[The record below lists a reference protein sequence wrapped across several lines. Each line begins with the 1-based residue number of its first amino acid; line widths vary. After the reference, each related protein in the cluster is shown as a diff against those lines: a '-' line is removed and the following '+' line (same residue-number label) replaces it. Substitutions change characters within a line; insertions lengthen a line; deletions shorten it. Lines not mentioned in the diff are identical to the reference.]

1 MILMSV
7 MALEVQ
13 PVKVHRKVLKNGLRV
28 FVVEDHSAPVAAV
41 QVWYRVGSRNESYGI
56 TGISH
61 VLEHMMF
68 RFKWKGVDF
77 SQYIDR
83 MGGRDNAFT
92 TRDATAYYEVIPSN
106 RVEEVLQIEAARM
119 RNIPFEGFDKEVKV
133 VQEERRWRTENMPSG
148 VTWETLYATAFI
160 AHPYRHPVIGWM
172 SDLQSL
178 TVEDLKEYYRTYY
191 APNNAALIVVGDVKA
206 EDIFAWAEKY
216 FGKYEPAPDIP
227 DVRTREPEQLGRR
240 EAVVKKEGFTKYL
253 VMAWHIPESK
263 HPDHYALDVLSE
275 YLSSKTSPLYEKLV
289 KGGLATSYWAGAFGG
304 IDPTIFTVWVTL
316 QPNADYDT
324 VESIVLE
331 ELKRLQ
337 KDTVPERYL
346 KMAKKSALVR
356 AVNQRESS
364 NGLAMV
370 MGWSWV
376 RTGDPENY
384 VNRYHL
390 EIARVTAEDV
400 RNVVKKYF
408 GGDAYTVVKLVPIP
422 PKDMRAFMEGMKKA
436 QEFER

>member
-1 MILMSV
+1 MASV
-7 MALEVQ
+7 SLAVQ
-13 PVKVHRKVLKNGLRV
+13 PVKIEKRVLKNGLNV

-68 RFKWKGVDF
+68 RFQWKGVDF

-92 TRDATAYYEVIPSN
+92 TRDATAYYEVVPSN

-119 RNIPFEGFDKEVKV
+119 RKIPFTGFDEEVKV

-148 VTWETLYATAFI
+148 ITWEMLFATAFI

-172 SDLQSL
+172 SDLQAL
-178 TVEDLKEYYRTYY
+178 KVEDVKSYYRTYY

-206 EDIFAWAEKY
+206 EDIFRWAEKY
-216 FGKYEPAPDIP
+216 FGKYEPSPDIP
-227 DVRTREPEQLGRR
+227 EVRTREPKQLGRR

-253 VMAWHIPESK
+253 VLAWHIPESK
-263 HPDHYALDVLSE
+263 DPSHYALDVLSA
-275 YLSSKTSPLYEKLV
+275 YLSYKTSPLYEKLV

-304 IDPTIFTVWVTL
+304 IDPTLFVVWVTL
-316 QPNADYDT
+316 QPNTDYDP
-324 VESIVLE
+324 VESVVLNE
-331 ELKRLQ
+331 IKRLKEDLVPQEYLKR
-337 KDTVPERYL
+337 
-346 KMAKKSALVR
+346 AKKSALVD
-356 AVNQRESS
+356 AINQRESS
-364 NGLAMV
+364 NGLATV
-370 MGWSWV
+370 IGWSWV
-376 RTGDPENY
+376 RMGDPEAY
-384 VNRYHL
+384 VNRYHE
-390 EIARVTAEDV
+390 EIAKVTQEDV
-400 RNVVKKYF
+400 REVVRKYL
-408 GGDAYTVVKLVPIP
+408 DDEAYTVIKLVPVP

-436 QEFER
+436 QEFKR